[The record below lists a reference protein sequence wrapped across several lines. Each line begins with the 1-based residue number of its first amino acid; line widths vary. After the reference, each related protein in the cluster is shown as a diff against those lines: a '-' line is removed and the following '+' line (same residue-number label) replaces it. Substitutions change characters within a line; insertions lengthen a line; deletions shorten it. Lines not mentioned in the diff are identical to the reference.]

1 MIAIRMSSFSRVPLL
16 RAAAVGLGF
25 ALLTGCAPP
34 QPKPLYYW
42 GTYQDQVNAY
52 FKNKDGGYDRQ
63 ILALEADIQKAR
75 AKNAVMLPGF
85 HAHLGMLYGQVGKE
99 SQLLE
104 QLAMEKRQFPESSG
118 FIDFLLRRYQAKG
131 ESK

>member
-1 MIAIRMSSFSRVPLL
+1 MIAITTPLL
-16 RAAAVGLGF
+16 RVLGAGLGV
-25 ALLTGCAPP
+25 AVMAGCAQP

-63 ILALEADIQKAR
+63 ILALEADIEKAR
-75 AKNAVMLPGF
+75 AKNAAMLPGF

-99 SQLLE
+99 SQLVD
-104 QLAMEKRQFPESSG
+104 QLAIEKRQFPESSG
-118 FIDFLLRRYQAKG
+118 FIDFLMRKYQAKG

>member
-1 MIAIRMSSFSRVPLL
+1 MNTIVTPVL
-16 RAAAVGLGF
+16 RAWAAAVGIA
-25 ALLTGCAPP
+25 ALAGCAQP

-63 ILALEADIQKAR
+63 ILALEADIEKAR

-99 SQLLE
+99 SQLVE

-118 FIDFLLRRYQAKG
+118 FIDFLMRKYQAKG
-131 ESK
+131 EAK